1 MYSLCVIRIN
11 SLDAPGDDHQP
22 VIAQAGGQR
31 QQRVAGLHIDFRR
44 LNGIPAQGIDVGTEI
59 GVGRKA
65 GVRVVIHKSILP
77 WYRIDLGTSGKL

>member
-31 QQRVAGLHIDFRR
+31 QQRVACLHIDIRR
-44 LNGIPAQGIDVGTEI
+44 LNGIPAQGIDVCI
-59 GVGRKA
+59 AADWCRRRFQA
-65 GVRVVIHKSILP
+65 IRCL
-77 WYRIDLGTSGKL
+77 RRR